1 MSKASEPILDRMTS
15 AKLGP
20 EFDLALD
27 RIKQRPSHYRHRN
40 PADLDPKKPAMQAL
54 EKSLITEGQ
63 MEPIHVIRI
72 VRNDG
77 EDEFEQIT
85 AHRRVAGMRHL
96 AETNVPGFTLDMMV
110 RRARDSR
117 RNPSGSSPLECC

>member
-1 MSKASEPILDRMTS
+1 MSKASEPVLDRMTS

-20 EFDLALD
+20 EFNLALE
-27 RIKQRPSHYRHRN
+27 RIKQCPSRYRHRDE
-40 PADLDPKKPAMQAL
+40 ADLDPKKPAMQAL

-63 MEPIHVIRI
+63 RGPILVIRI
-72 VRNDG
+72 VRDDG

-85 AHRRVAGMRHL
+85 RHRRVAAMRHL
-96 AETNVPGFTLDMMV
+96 AETNVPGFTLDMMGA
-110 RRARDSR
+110 RARDSR